1 MSTRF
6 ALKVHCVKVLQ
17 EIKHNRTVYSAKNF
31 IQNDPNCDILLIPF
45 LQRQIDAWRGGEHYT
60 LGALKLG
67 AFLNLPYSSQAL
79 GICFAIS

>member
-6 ALKVHCVKVLQ
+6 ALIHCVKVLQ

-31 IQNDPNCDILLIPF
+31 IQGDPNFHILLIPF
-45 LQRQIDAWRGGEHYT
+45 HQRQIDAWRGGEHYT
-60 LGALKLG
+60 LG